1 MLTAHVKK
9 ILVLALILIAAA
21 SYWSY
26 SFIDGGDESPLD
38 NLTREERLDLKKN
51 IVVLGVD
58 ERPSEEDTGR
68 SDTLFVV
75 MLDTDEDNVSLLSV
89 PRDTRVKIP
98 GYGWDKINHA
108 FAFGGHKLTQETT
121 EQLLGIR
128 INNYVMIDF
137 TGFKGLVDAIG
148 GVDIEVRQSHS
159 VRALPR

>member
-68 SDTLFVV
+68 S
-75 MLDTDEDNVSLLSV
+75 
-89 PRDTRVKIP
+89 R
-98 GYGWDKINHA
+98 A
-108 FAFGGHKLTQETT
+108 
-121 EQLLGIR
+121 IR
-128 INNYVMIDF
+128 
-137 TGFKGLVDAIG
+137 
-148 GVDIEVRQSHS
+148 E
-159 VRALPR
+159 